1 MPLIPR
7 HFPCQYGHAM
17 ARQGAGLEVAGAEGG
32 RAPAVL
38 ASAATGIVES
48 IEREGGD
55 VEGIFAS
62 AGIAPAMA
70 GSPTMRLRLS
80 AFCALFEGAAR
91 STGND
96 NFGLWFG
103 NGFRPRNLGMWGYA
117 AVSAQTLG
125 CALESLVGLFPLHQE
140 SSLMRLYTGKD
151 GLGRLEYQIT
161 APAILERRQDAEL
174 SLGMFLNVFRECLG
188 ARWSPEEIHFEH
200 PRPESFR
207 DHERA
212 FGAPVYFSQP
222 TNAIL
227 FRPENLAQP
236 MPGRDPTLMAM
247 MQACLERLAGG
258 QPEEPT
264 LLDQIRT
271 AIRARLPSG
280 HPALEEIAADLR
292 LPPSAIHRPLAEASL
307 VYKDLVEATRRD
319 LAFMYM
325 KQRRLPLSEIALLT
339 GYSELSAFSRA
350 VRRWTGKCPRTLRL
364 DLLQ

>member
-7 HFPCQYGHAM
+7 RFPCHYGYEM
-17 ARQGAGLEVAGAEGG
+17 ARQSAGIEVTGAADG

-55 VEGIFAS
+55 VEGVFAS

-70 GSPTMRLRLS
+70 GSPTLRLRLS
-80 AFCALFEGAAR
+80 SFCALFEEAAR
-91 STGND
+91 STVND

-103 NGFRPRNLGMWGYA
+103 NGFRPRSLGMWGYA

-125 CALESLVGLFPLHQE
+125 CALESLVDLFPLHQE
-140 SSLMRLYTGKD
+140 SSLMRLFTGKD

-161 APAILERRQDAEL
+161 APSILERRQDAEL

-227 FRPENLAQP
+227 FRPENLAHP
-236 MPGRDPTLMAM
+236 MPGRDPILMAM
-247 MQACLERLAGG
+247 MRACLERLASG
-258 QPEEPT
+258 QPEEPS

-271 AIRARLPSG
+271 AVRARLPSG

-292 LPPSAIHRPLAEASL
+292 LPPSAVHRVLVEASL
-307 VYKDLVEATRRD
+307 VYKDMVEATRRD